1 MSTVLEAPPQTSVS
15 QRFLLRGVSW
25 QTYKVFAR
33 ELEGRP
39 ALRLTYDGEDLEF
52 MTLSPKHERLRYWTG
67 RVIDMLCWELR
78 ISIGGGGAFT
88 HQRDDLERGFEPDIG
103 YWIQNDAA
111 IRGRTD
117 IDLTKDPPLD
127 LAIEI
132 EVSRSVLDRLAIYA
146 AFGIQEVWR
155 FDGQNLRVYLLQP
168 DGTYQQSESSVAFPF
183 LPIDEFAGFLQ
194 LKADTTDTEQLE
206 SFVDWIRDQDFAG
219 QL

>member
-1 MSTVLEAPPQTSVS
+1 MASVLEAPPQTSVS
-15 QRFLLRGVSW
+15 QRFLLHGVSW

-39 ALRLTYDGEDLEF
+39 ALRLTYDGEDLEL
-52 MTLSPKHERLRYWTG
+52 MTLTPKHERLRYWAG
-67 RVIDMLCWELR
+67 RVVDMLCWELR

-88 HQRDDLERGFEPDIG
+88 HQRDDIERGFEPDIG
-103 YWIQNDAA
+103 YWIQSQAA

-146 AFGIQEVWR
+146 AFGIREVWR
-155 FDGQNLRVYLLQP
+155 FNGETLRVYLPQP
-168 DGTYQQSESSVAFPF
+168 DGTYQASESSAAFPF
-183 LPIDEFAGFLQ
+183 LPMDEFAGFLQ
-194 LKADTTDTEQLE
+194 LKAGATDTEQLE
-206 SFVDWIRDQDFAG
+206 ALVDRIRERDFAS